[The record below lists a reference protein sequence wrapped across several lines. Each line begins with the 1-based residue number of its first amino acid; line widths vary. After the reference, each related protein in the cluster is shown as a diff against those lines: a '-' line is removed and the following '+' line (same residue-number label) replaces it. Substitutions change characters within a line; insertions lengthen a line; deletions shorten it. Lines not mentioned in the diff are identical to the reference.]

1 MNERDRKLA
10 IALEYDRGSRKA
22 PRVTAKGYGLVAER
36 ILAVAEEHGIVI
48 ETDPALAQA
57 LSGVSLDEE
66 IPTELFEAVAEV
78 IGFVLRARS
87 RLD

>member
-57 LSGVSLDEE
+57 LSGVALDEE

>member
-48 ETDPALAQA
+48 KTDPALAQA